1 MLAQIPNGKIA
12 YEVSCLLDEG
22 DRVFSAITREH
33 HHRRIAR
40 NTGEERV
47 GGEIELTPQVHRGNP
62 SDRARPD
69 DGRERIVGQTMILLV
84 WLVEHSLPPATQ
96 TSALVVDIS
105 IFATTGTG

>member
-1 MLAQIPNGKIA
+1 MPAQIPNGKIA

-22 DRVFSAITREH
+22 DCVFSAITREH

-40 NTGEERV
+40 HTGEERV
-47 GGEIELTPQVHRGNP
+47 RCEIDFTLQVHRGNP

-69 DGRERIVGQTMILLV
+69 DGRERIVGQAMILLDR
-84 WLVEHSLPPATQ
+84 LVEHSPK

-105 IFATTGTG
+105 ISVTNWHRL